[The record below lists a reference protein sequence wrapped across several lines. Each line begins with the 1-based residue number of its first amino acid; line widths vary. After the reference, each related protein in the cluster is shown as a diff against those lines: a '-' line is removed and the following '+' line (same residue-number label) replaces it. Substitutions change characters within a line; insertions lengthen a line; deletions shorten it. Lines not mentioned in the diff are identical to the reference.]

1 MILRVVSKVGQREVD
16 CVVLDGPRGW
26 EGRSMVY
33 YWGET
38 KNSEGVGFLPE

>member
-1 MILRVVSKVGQREVD
+1 MILGVVSVVGEREVD
-16 CVVLDGPRGW
+16 CVVLDGPGGW
-26 EGRSMVY
+26 EGRSIVY